1 MTYGLPE
8 RTIHKIR
15 TVFARYPQVEKAIL
29 YGSRANGTHKHGSD
43 IDLTLCGTA
52 LTLNVLSRIM
62 DDLDDLLL
70 PYTMDVSIFRDI
82 RDLAVIDHIQR
93 VGVPLYETASEGR

>member
-1 MTYGLPE
+1 M
-8 RTIHKIR
+8 
-15 TVFARYPQVEKAIL
+15 

-43 IDLTLCGTA
+43 IDLTLCGTD

-62 DDLDDLLL
+62 DDLLL
-70 PYTMDVSIFRDI
+70 PYTMDVSILQDI

-93 VGVPLYETASEGR
+93 VGVPLYETAPGGR